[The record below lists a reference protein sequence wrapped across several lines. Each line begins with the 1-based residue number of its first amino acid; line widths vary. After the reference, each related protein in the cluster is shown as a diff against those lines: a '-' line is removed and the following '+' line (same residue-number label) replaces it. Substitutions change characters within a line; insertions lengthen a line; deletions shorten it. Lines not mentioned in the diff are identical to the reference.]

1 MGGREREK
9 NNERQ
14 AKLAE
19 YHANLFVSCI
29 LYLSS
34 VSKPIHLL
42 TDTHRQ
48 PSSYLVDPRWSV
60 AAWRRRCQRGVATA
74 AAAAAEDTRPLPAPA
89 TWAMQPVAARRR
101 RDAHSPG

>member
-1 MGGREREK
+1 MEKER

-19 YHANLFVSCI
+19 YHAESEFVSCI
-29 LYLSS
+29 FYLVS

-60 AAWRRRCQRGVATA
+60 AAWRRRCQPRGVATA
-74 AAAAAEDTRPLPAPA
+74 AAAAGDTRPRPAPA
-89 TWAMQPVAARRR
+89 TWAMRRVAARRH